1 MPLVS
6 GIRLNISPDMTS
18 KTRMQPTAAK
28 PVRIPV
34 LQPLSAA
41 NEEHALAKVAK
52 GARTSSHGWD
62 AREVWR
68 TRIKGERDR
77 GSR

>member
-1 MPLVS
+1 
-6 GIRLNISPDMTS
+6 MTT
-18 KTRMQPTAAK
+18 KTRMQPTRAK

-34 LQPLSAA
+34 LKALSAA
-41 NEEHALAKVAK
+41 NEELAHPVASAANGRK
-52 GARTSSHGWD
+52 AARGWD

>member
-1 MPLVS
+1 
-6 GIRLNISPDMTS
+6 
-18 KTRMQPTAAK
+18 MQPTAAE

-41 NEEHALAKVAK
+41 NEELAPAKRVAK
-52 GARTSSHGWD
+52 GARPSNHGWD

-68 TRIKGERDR
+68 TRIKGERER